1 MGAHKFTDLRVWQEA
16 HRVRLAIYRITG
28 TFPAEERY
36 DLVSQMRRAA
46 VSIAGNIAEGF
57 GRWTAKDRARFLE
70 IARSSAQ
77 EVADYL
83 ILSIDLSYMKR
94 DSSLEDRL
102 DKVSAMLWRARQS
115 VLGGSGL

>member
-1 MGAHKFTDLRVWQEA
+1 VWQEA
-16 HRVRLAIYRITG
+16 HQLRLAVYRLTR
-28 TFPAEERY
+28 TFPADERY

-46 VSIAGNIAEGF
+46 VSIGGNIAEGF

-70 IARSSAQ
+70 MARSSAL

-83 ILSIDLSYMKR
+83 ILSLDLSYMKR
-94 DSSLEDRL
+94 DPSLEDRI

-115 VLGGSGL
+115 ILGNSDV